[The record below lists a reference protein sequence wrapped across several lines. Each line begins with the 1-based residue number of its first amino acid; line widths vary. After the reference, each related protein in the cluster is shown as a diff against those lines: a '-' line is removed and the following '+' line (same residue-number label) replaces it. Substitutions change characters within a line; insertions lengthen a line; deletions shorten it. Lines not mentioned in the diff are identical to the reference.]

1 LRQKY
6 AEVDVIII
14 DDVQFLSKKEQ
25 TQNELYNIF
34 NILYD
39 AQKQIIIS

>member
-1 LRQKY
+1 
-6 AEVDVIII
+6 VDVIII

-39 AQKQIIIS
+39 AEKQIIIS